1 MFCVIDLMRLGRCE
15 CTGWVCCIF
24 IVMLRSNTYTRL
36 HIHFVFAVKYREAM
50 IQYPWNITLHKYM
63 AGILLKLKHH
73 PVCINSMPDHIH
85 ILAGINPSQ
94 SIADVMRII
103 KKESSV
109 FINESGFTTKKFQWQ
124 EGYGAFSVSHI
135 HLETIKNYIVHQQ
148 QHHSNMSF
156 SDEYL
161 TLLKKNQI
169 DYNPAY
175 IFHKLI

>member
-1 MFCVIDLMRLGRCE
+1 
-15 CTGWVCCIF
+15 
-24 IVMLRSNTYTRL
+24 
-36 HIHFVFAVKYREAM
+36 
-50 IQYPWNITLHKYM
+50 M

-135 HLETIKNYIVHQQ
+135 HLETIKNYIAHQQ